1 MGYYANYRGSIETK
15 PMSQQDVKGFLAA
28 IDSEEITGL
37 LTEAPTPCAFEQ
49 WEVNGISVD
58 GISKDSTGDA
68 IAYYITIWGDE
79 KYYDDDVR
87 KFLNAIAPYTKSGEI
102 EYNGEDN
109 TLWRFAF
116 RGGEWY
122 EDSGY
127 VSYVDSAVPLSGQK
141 EDE

>member
-1 MGYYANYRGSIETK
+1 MGYYANYSGSIETK
-15 PMSQQDVKGFLAA
+15 PMSQQDVKRFLAA

-37 LTEAPTPCAFEQ
+37 LTEAPTPYAFEQ
-49 WEVNGISVD
+49 WEVD
-58 GISKDSTGDA
+58 GISKDSTVDA

-87 KFLNAIAPYTKSGEI
+87 TFLNAIAPYTKSGEI

-116 RGGEWY
+116 RDGEWY
-122 EDSGY
+122 EDNGY
-127 VSYVDSAVPLSGQK
+127 VSYIDSVVPISVSK
-141 EDE
+141 EGE

>member
-1 MGYYANYRGSIETK
+1 MGYYANYSGSIETK
-15 PMSQQDVKGFLAA
+15 PMSQQDVKRFLAA
-28 IDSEEITGL
+28 IDSEESTGL
-37 LTEAPTPCAFEQ
+37 LTEAPTPYAFEQ
-49 WEVNGISVD
+49 WEVNETF
-58 GISKDSTGDA
+58 KDSTGDA
-68 IAYYITIWGDE
+68 IAYDIAIWGDE

-102 EYNGEDN
+102 EYDGEDN

-127 VSYVDSAVPLSGQK
+127 VSYVDSAVPISEPK